1 MKGPHPDG
9 GAVPASASRSSPA
22 LKVGILGAGYI
33 GGVHAKSLR
42 RDARVRLV
50 GVADVRAEAAARLAA
65 EAETRALP
73 DLDALLDEGAQAVY
87 VTTPNAHHVAPVVAA
102 LAAGVHVFSEKPMA
116 TTLEGARQVAAAADR
131 SRTVYQLGFNRR
143 LAPAYTLVRELISG
157 GELSPATAH
166 VKMNRGEL
174 MNPPWVSTTSLTGG
188 FLYES
193 TIHLLDMC
201 RFLLGDISRLIC
213 RAKTTAYEEPDG
225 FAAILHTAAGAIV
238 TFHSCAHATWAFPFE
253 RIELFGP
260 HQSVVTE
267 EMERVTVS
275 PGVGREIVTRDF
287 FQLPME
293 EKWGY
298 RAEDTLFVDAIL
310 SGRRPPVTAEDGLRA
325 TELVEACYRSA
336 RTGAEVTL
344 PLG

>member
-1 MKGPHPDG
+1 M
-9 GAVPASASRSSPA
+9 A

-33 GGVHAKSLR
+33 GGVHARGLC
-42 RDARVRLV
+42 RDERVQLI
-50 GVADVRAEAAARLAA
+50 GVADVRPDAAVHLAA
-65 EAETRALP
+65 ETGTRAVP
-73 DLDALLDEGAQAVY
+73 DLDALLHEGAQAVY
-87 VTTPNAHHVAPVVAA
+87 VTTPNAHHVEPVVTA
-102 LAAGVHVFSEKPMA
+102 LDADVHVFSEKPMA
-116 TTLEGARQVAAAADR
+116 TTLEGARRVAAAAA
-131 SRTVYQLGFNRR
+131 RTRAIYQLGFNRR
-143 LAPAYTLVRELISG
+143 SAPAYAFVRELIAR
-157 GELSPATAH
+157 GELRPATAH

-174 MNPPWVSTTSLTGG
+174 MNPAWVSTTSLTGG

-201 RFLLGDISRLIC
+201 RFLLGDISTVIC
-213 RAKTTAYEEPDG
+213 HARTTAYQEPDG
-225 FAAILHTAAGAIV
+225 FAAILQCAAGALV

-260 HQSVVTE
+260 HQAVVTE

-275 PGVGREIVTRDF
+275 PGVGREIATRNF
-287 FQLPME
+287 YQLPME

-298 RAEDTLFVDAIL
+298 RTEDKLFVDAIL
-310 SGRRPPVTAEDGLRA
+310 SGQRPPVTAEDGLRA

-336 RTGAEVTL
+336 RTRAEVSL

>member
-1 MKGPHPDG
+1 M
-9 GAVPASASRSSPA
+9 A

-33 GGVHAKSLR
+33 GGVHARTLR
-42 RDARVRLV
+42 RDERVHLI
-50 GVADVRAEAAARLAA
+50 GIADVRPEAAARLAA
-65 EAETRALP
+65 EADTRALP
-73 DLDALLDEGAQAVY
+73 DLDALLHEGAEAVY
-87 VTTPNAHHVAPVVAA
+87 VTTPNASHVEPVVTA
-102 LAAGVHVFSEKPMA
+102 LSAGVHVFSEKPMA
-116 TTLEGARQVAAAADR
+116 TTLEGAHQVVAAAAR
-131 SRTVYQLGFNRR
+131 SRAVYQLGFNRR
-143 LAPAYTLVRELISG
+143 MAPAYAFVRELIER
-157 GELSPATAH
+157 GELRPATAH

-174 MNPPWVSTTSLTGG
+174 MNPPWVGTTSLTGG

-201 RFLLGDISRLIC
+201 RYLLGDISTVIC
-213 RAKTTAYEEPDG
+213 RARTTAYKEPDG
-225 FAAILHTAAGAIV
+225 FAALLQCALGPLV

-253 RIELFGP
+253 RIEIFGP

-275 PGVGREIVTRDF
+275 PGVGREITTRNY
-287 FQLPME
+287 FQLPVE

-298 RAEDTLFVDAIL
+298 RTEDTRFVDAVL
-310 SGRRPPVTAEDGLRA
+310 SGHRPAVSAEDGLRA

-336 RTGAEVTL
+336 RTAAEVTL

>member
-1 MKGPHPDG
+1 V
-9 GAVPASASRSSPA
+9 AV
-22 LKVGILGAGYI
+22 KVGILGAGYI
-33 GGVHAKSLR
+33 GGVHARTLC
-42 RDARVRLV
+42 RDERVHLV
-50 GVADVRAEAAARLAA
+50 GIADVRPEAAARLAA
-65 EAETRALP
+65 ELGTRALP
-73 DLDALLDEGAQAVY
+73 DLDALLHEGAQAVY
-87 VTTPNAHHVAPVVAA
+87 VTTPNAHHVEPVVTA

-116 TTLEGARQVAAAADR
+116 TTLEGARRVAGAAARGRAI
-131 SRTVYQLGFNRR
+131 YQLGFNRR
-143 LAPAYTLVRELISG
+143 SAPAYAFVRELIAR
-157 GELSPATAH
+157 GEIRPATAH

-174 MNPPWVSTTSLTGG
+174 QNPPWVSTTALTGG

-201 RFLLGDISRLIC
+201 RFLLGDICAVIC
-213 RAKTTAYEEPDG
+213 HAKTTAYKEPDG
-225 FAAILHTAAGAIV
+225 FAAILRCASGALV

-253 RIELFGP
+253 RMEIFGP
-260 HQSVVTE
+260 HQAVVTE

-275 PGVGREIVTRDF
+275 PGVGREIATRNY

-298 RAEDTLFVDAIL
+298 RAEDKMFVDAIL
-310 SGRRPPVTAEDGLRA
+310 GGQDPPVTAEDGLRA

-336 RTGAEVTL
+336 RTGAEVPL